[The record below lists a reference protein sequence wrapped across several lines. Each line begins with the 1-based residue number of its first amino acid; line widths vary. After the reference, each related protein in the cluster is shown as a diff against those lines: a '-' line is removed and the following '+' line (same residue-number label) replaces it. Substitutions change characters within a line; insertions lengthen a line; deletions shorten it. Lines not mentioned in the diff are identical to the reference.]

1 MATIFYC
8 SKLGILYTTIP
19 VYAIIIIAIIII
31 AINQL
36 KLTNYTN
43 KRSTAME
50 KKPVKIVETVL
61 RDGHQ
66 SLAATRMRISDML
79 PALEQLDNAGYYAL
93 EAWGGL

>member
-1 MATIFYC
+1 MATIFYY

-19 VYAIIIIAIIII
+19 VYAIIII

-50 KKPVKIVETVL
+50 KKPIKIVETVL

-66 SLAATRMRISDML
+66 SLAAGT
-79 PALEQLDNAGYYAL
+79 GTV
-93 EAWGGL
+93 G